1 MHVRH
6 NDATLDSRSINY
18 VDRSL
23 EAHVRISQKYSL
35 THGIQNIFLATDNAT
50 VVAIASLQFPQFK
63 WFTQQR
69 PMSAKVGLY
78 KMFTQETEI
87 FNSSKIDGKQVE
99 EGHRISDKLDRNST
113 ERIAYSVQK
122 DLAHIMAD
130 IRFASH
136 CDALVGS
143 FDSRMTN
150 FMHIVMCSMKGI
162 ENDGKC
168 PLAINVLD
176 SKII

>member
-6 NDATLDSRSINY
+6 NDAALDSRSINY

-23 EAHVRISQKYSL
+23 EAHVRISKKFIQ
-35 THGIQNIFLATDNAT
+35 GIQNIFLATDNAT

-78 KMFTQETEI
+78 KMFTQVTEI

-99 EGHRISDKLDRNST
+99 EGHRISDKLDRNSA

-162 ENDGKC
+162 KNDGKC
-168 PLAINVLD
+168 PLAINILD
-176 SKII
+176 SKGI